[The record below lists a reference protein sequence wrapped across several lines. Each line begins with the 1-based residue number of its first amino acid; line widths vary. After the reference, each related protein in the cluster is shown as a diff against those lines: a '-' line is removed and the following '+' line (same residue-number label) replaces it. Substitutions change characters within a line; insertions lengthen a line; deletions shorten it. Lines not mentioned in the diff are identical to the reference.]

1 MKKFLYAIIAIG
13 GLLSLSACSENSLI
27 TDPTD
32 SMSKGAIT
40 VDGQH
45 ALVSLNGIYRSMYTP
60 GWSTEFNIH
69 QCFGISAY
77 TLASELMGDD
87 FMMGAP
93 GSGWFWY
100 DATYNVKGR
109 FTSDGWRSYD
119 LWNAYYKWIANAN
132 YLIAAEDEMVGDEGE
147 KNYAIGQAYA
157 IRGYSYFMLAQW
169 FARTY
174 KGHENEKCV
183 PIYTEPTYKETTGQ
197 PRSTVSEV
205 YTQITGDLDKA
216 ITMLEGIPQQHPS
229 HISYDVAQGIRAR
242 VALVMEDWAT
252 AESAAEKA
260 IASTSASIIEVK
272 DFAGNN
278 DVSNG
283 NVMWGAEIIG
293 DQASGYASLYA
304 HMDCDASY
312 GSRAPK
318 MATVSLYNMMS
329 ETDTRREAWFPTIN
343 GADEDDPYN
352 AFAPEK
358 WRGGHLQRKMV
369 FSDFT
374 QWLGDYIW
382 MRVEEMYLI
391 AAEAECRQGKEGEA
405 KNHLMA
411 LMEMRDPNYSCDGKT
426 GTALGALTSDRTGS
440 LLEAIIDQRRIE
452 LWGEAGRMFDI
463 KRLKQGFVRP
473 ASDGW
478 HNGCTLATR
487 PATKNPENYM
497 WVLTI
502 PQSEFDGNKNL
513 TLENDQNP
521 LQDE

>member
-216 ITMLEGIPQQHPS
+216 ITMLEGIPQKHPS

>member
-1 MKKFLYAIIAIG
+1 MKKIIYAIIAIG

-32 SMSKGAIT
+32 SMSKGQIT
-40 VDGQH
+40 EDGQH

-77 TLASELMGDD
+77 NLASELMGDD
-87 FMMGAP
+87 LMMGAP
-93 GSGWFWY
+93 GSGWFWN
-100 DATYNVKGR
+100 DAAYNVKGR

-119 LWNAYYKWIANAN
+119 LWNAHYKWIANAN
-132 YLIAAEDEMVGDEGE
+132 YLIAAENEMGGDESD

-183 PIYTEPTYKETTGQ
+183 PIYTEPTFKETTGK

-205 YTQITGDLDKA
+205 YTQITSDLDKA
-216 ITMLEGIPQQHPS
+216 IALLQGLPQQHPS
-229 HISYDVAQGIRAR
+229 HISYAVAQGIRSR

-252 AESAAEKA
+252 AESAAEAA
-260 IASTSASIIEVK
+260 IASTNAEITEVK
-272 DFAGNN
+272 DFVGNN
-278 DVSNG
+278 DVNNA
-283 NVMWGAEIIG
+283 NVMWGAEIIN
-293 DQASGYASLYA
+293 DQTSGYASLYA
-304 HMDCDASY
+304 HMDCAASF
-312 GSRAPK
+312 GTRAPK
-318 MATVSLYNMMS
+318 MCTASLYNKIAD
-329 ETDTRREAWFPTIN
+329 TDARKEAWFPTIDVEN
-343 GADEDDPYN
+343 EDDPYQ

-369 FSDFT
+369 FRDFS
-374 QWLGDYIW
+374 QWIGDYIW
-382 MRVEEMYLI
+382 MRVEEMYLT
-391 AAEAECRQGKEGEA
+391 AAEAECRLGKEGEA
-405 KNHLMA
+405 KAHLMA
-411 LMEMRDPNYSCDGKT
+411 LMEKRDPSYTCDKT
-426 GTALGALTSDRTGS
+426 GTAMGTLTSDETGS
-440 LLEAIIDQRRIE
+440 LLEEIILQRRIE
-452 LWGEAGRMFDI
+452 LWGEIGRMFDI

-478 HNGCTLATR
+478 HNGCSLANR

-502 PQSEFDGNKNL
+502 PQSEFDGNKNM
-513 TLENDQNP
+513 TLQDDQNP
-521 LQDE
+521 LGDE